1 MFKKLIF
8 PLVVA
13 FLFIGNA
20 SCVEIPIY
28 AQDRLANRTEQ
39 VLFDTEYDNIESL
52 KKKIATQFEV
62 SEDMIKRLVIVGK
75 ILSEES
81 FSELTKDMVRNTI
94 VFVVFENEAG
104 RRA

>member
-20 SCVEIPIY
+20 SCVEVPVFVK
-28 AQDRLANRTEQ
+28 NMRTSAVKQ
-39 VLFDTEYDNIESL
+39 VLFDTERDSLESM
-52 KKKIATQFEV
+52 KEKIATELGITQ
-62 SEDMIKRLVIVGK
+62 DGIKRLIIRGEE
-75 ILSEES
+75 LTEES
-81 FSELTKDMVRNTI
+81 FSRLTSNMASQTI
-94 VFVVFENEAG
+94 VSVVFENEAG